1 MTRILSIGE
10 CMVELAPTDTTGLWR
25 QGIAGDT
32 LNTAWYARA
41 SLPPDWS
48 VDYATRLGRDRFSD
62 DIADFLTANGIG
74 TRHITRDD
82 TRQPGLYA
90 ISLDA
95 NGERS
100 FTYWRGQSAARA
112 LADDPAPLA
121 RALDGATLAFTSGIT
136 LAILPPAGRETLLQS
151 LAEARSRGTR
161 IAFDP
166 NIRPRL
172 WEDLETARHWITRA
186 AGIADIVLPSFDDE
200 AATFGDP
207 SPEATRTRYRHAGAT
222 EIVVKNA
229 GRPILWADASAEGHV
244 TDLPTAI
251 PVDTTGA
258 GDSFNGAYLAARL
271 LGQDIPGSITAA
283 HAMALRVIAHRGA
296 LIPTDTVSPPCHD

>member
-1 MTRILSIGE
+1 MSRILSIGE
-10 CMVELAPTDTTGLWR
+10 CMVELAPTDTAGLWR

-41 SLPPDWS
+41 SLPPDWT

-74 TRHITRDD
+74 TGHITRDD

-100 FTYWRGQSAARA
+100 FTYWRGQSAARH
-112 LADDPAPLA
+112 LADDPEPLA
-121 RALDGATLAFTSGIT
+121 RAIAGARLAFTSGIT
-136 LAILPPAGRETLLQS
+136 LAILPPAGRETLLRC
-151 LAEARSRGTR
+151 LADGRGNGTL

-166 NIRPRL
+166 NIRPKL
-172 WEDLETARHWITRA
+172 WEDMDNARHWITRLA
-186 AGIADIVLPSFDDE
+186 SIADIILPSFDDE

-207 SPEATRTRYRHAGAT
+207 TPEATRTRYRDGGAI

-229 GRPILWADASAEGHV
+229 GRPIHWADATAEGHV
-244 TDLPTAI
+244 TDLSKAD

-271 LGQDIPGSITAA
+271 LGQDIPRSITAA